1 MNRTPRSPLIAT
13 ILLGALTLFASPGW
27 ANHLD
32 SANVTPTC
40 AGYTLTVSASELT
53 DQGVTFYVLYG
64 IVLTP
69 SAGAATTVINYV
81 LLSPDASG
89 NATTTVMRSF
99 PTVTGNFNLTGAA
112 LLIGSNGTLY
122 SLIPIGFSTGTLAC
136 GNTGKAFSIGPSS
149 MEGSLTIHPGDWLSG
164 GYDFKF
170 ISGNHAAT
178 LYTVTAMVT
187 VPVTCAD
194 KSVEKIL
201 IPLGNPGQLNGG
213 GVTTTTFNI
222 AAGDTSLHATSQQ
235 NSILSWEGAVQAPA
249 TLCGGAGGTNQIG
262 ATFDATVTQ
271 NPHVDLVDW
280 QFHYRDPAAKGK
292 PNTNCTDAGDPNR
305 ALADVCGASW
315 SETFRDP

>member
-1 MNRTPRSPLIAT
+1 MIRKPLSNLTAVL
-13 ILLGALTLFASPGW
+13 LLGFLTLFASPSW

-40 AGYTLTVSASELT
+40 AGYTLTVSGSQLT
-53 DQGVTFYVLYG
+53 DPGVTFYVIYG

-69 SAGAATTVINYV
+69 ASGTPTTVINYV

-89 NATTTVMRSF
+89 NATTTVMRPF
-99 PTVTGNFNLTGAA
+99 PTVTGTFTLTGGA
-112 LLIGSNGTLY
+112 LLVGSNGVLY
-122 SLIPIGFSTGTLAC
+122 SVIPIGFSTSTLTC
-136 GNTGKAFSIGPSS
+136 GNTGKSFSIGPSS
-149 MEGSLTIHPGDWLSG
+149 MEGSLTIHPGDWISG
-164 GYDFKF
+164 GYNFKF
-170 ISGNHAAT
+170 ITGTHAAT

-194 KSVEKIL
+194 KSVENIL

-222 AAGDTSLHATSQQ
+222 PAGDTSNHASNDQ
-235 NSILSWEGAVQAPA
+235 NSILVWEGAVQAPA
-249 TLCGGAGGTNQIG
+249 SLCGGTGGTNQIG
-262 ATFDATVTQ
+262 AIFDATVTQ

-292 PNTNCTDAGDPNR
+292 PNTNCTDASDPNR